1 MELARSSA
9 PAVTTMAADMREVVT
24 RGLTEAETGE
34 GVARVLRSYIN
45 RDDLLDPEHRQG
57 DPNGYRQ
64 HILHVEKDGSF
75 SIVSLVWLPKQQTAI
90 HDHVSWCVVGVHQ
103 GIGTEER
110 FNIVANN
117 GDSQLALA
125 GTGVAPRGDVMWLSP
140 PGDIHRVSCS
150 SPEKTIS
157 IHVYGADI
165 SLLGTSVRREYDL
178 PIKG

>member
-1 MELARSSA
+1 MESVETSA
-9 PAVTTMAADMREVVT
+9 LAVTTMAADMREVVT
-24 RGLTEAETGE
+24 RGLTETETGE
-34 GVARVLRSYIN
+34 GVAGVLRSYIN

-64 HILHVEKDGSF
+64 HILHVENDGSF
-75 SIVSLVWLPKQQTAI
+75 SIVSLVWLPEQQTAI

-103 GIGTEER
+103 GIETEER

-117 GDSQLALA
+117 GESHLSVA
-125 GTGVAPRGDVMWLSP
+125 GTGVAPQGDVMWLSP

-165 SLLGTSVRREYDL
+165 SVLGTSVRREYDL